1 MLDTFN
7 AKFVEEMREIGVG
20 QLNFLAV
27 HRGGPAMRG
36 MLGPSGGRMT
46 QSEKRF
52 GNVARHRDV
61 DVAGGIIPID
71 FEAEIAG
78 TGPVFG
84 ESIFGC
90 KGIEKV
96 ISIGLGKEFDTEIV
110 DSESKRRASISV
122 APETR
127 GLGDGEVSVRSKVR
141 FELVICQDGSLFEA
155 IHAFADLE
163 VDETFGVEVLI
174 SEMVLVDDF
183 LGNITAVD
191 THILVDEHVGNEE
204 KSFKSPVQ

>member
-1 MLDTFN
+1 MDTFN
-7 AKFVEEMREIGVG
+7 AKFVEERREIGVG

-27 HRGGPAMRG
+27 HRGCPAMRR
-36 MLGPSGGRMT
+36 MLGPSGGGMT

-52 GNVARHRDV
+52 GNVTRHRDV
-61 DVAGGIIPID
+61 DVAGGIIPIN

-110 DSESKRRASISV
+110 DSKSKRRAPISV

-127 GLGDGEVSVRSKVR
+127 GLDDGEGRGQQQENERLGKRRDDRHRPSC
-141 FELVICQDGSLFEA
+141 E
-155 IHAFADLE
+155 
-163 VDETFGVEVLI
+163 FGKPRLCRV
-174 SEMVLVDDF
+174 
-183 LGNITAVD
+183 A
-191 THILVDEHVGNEE
+191 
-204 KSFKSPVQ
+204 